1 MNWIFLVLIGAAVV
15 TAAFTGKMLAVTD
28 ASTAS
33 AKSAV
38 ELAIGL
44 VGQMTLWLGLMGV
57 VREAGLMRS
66 IANGLKP
73 IMARLF
79 PDVPTEHPA
88 MAAMIMNFAAN
99 ILGLGNAATPFGLKA
114 MGELDK
120 LNKHRGVATN
130 SMALFL
136 VINTAG
142 LAVLPLGVVAVR
154 GMLGSKDPAGIIVP
168 SLISTA
174 VSTVVAVLICKW
186 MQGLRIFAVERFA
199 GSVVP
204 ASEVKEVKG
213 PDEKAMNE
221 ALAAAAPVAPA
232 AGARLWVILAV
243 LAAVMFAAFRHFG
256 QVVYHFAW
264 ANPGWHLLELMR
276 MMMSHWILPILMLAI
291 LLFGMGRR
299 VKVYEAFISAAK
311 EGFQIAVIIIPFL
324 VAILVAVGMFRA
336 SGAMEAITST
346 VGPWTAKIGFPAE
359 ALPMALMRPL
369 SGQGSLGVMM
379 ETMKTNGVDSF
390 IGYLVSLINGSS
402 ETTFYVLALYFG
414 AVQVKAVRHTLAAC
428 LVADTVGL
436 VITLGLTHLFFG
448 ALA

>member
-1 MNWIFLVLIGAAVV
+1 MNWIFLVLIGVAVV

-28 ASTAS
+28 ASTNS
-33 AKSAV
+33 AKAAV

-66 IANGLKP
+66 IANSLKP
-73 IMARLF
+73 VMIRLF
-79 PDVPTEHPA
+79 PDVPTDHPA
-88 MAAMIMNFAAN
+88 MGAMIMNFAAN

-120 LNKHRGVATN
+120 LNQHRGVATN
-130 SMALFL
+130 AMALFL

-174 VSTVVAVLICKW
+174 VSTVIAVLICKW
-186 MQGLRIFAVERFA
+186 LQRWQMFSAEKYA
-199 GSVVP
+199 TP
-204 ASEVKEVKG
+204 AAPG
-213 PDEKAMNE
+213 QIAAPARAPDEKAMNE
-221 ALAAAAPVAPA
+221 AIAAAASVAPA
-232 AGARLWVILAV
+232 SGARLWVILAV
-243 LAAVMFAAFRHFG
+243 MFAVVFAAFRHFSMTE
-256 QVVYHFAW
+256 YHFVW
-264 ANPGWHLLELMR
+264 ANPGAHLIAGLRAL
-276 MMMSHWILPILMLAI
+276 MSHWILPVLMLTILM
-291 LLFGMGRR
+291 FGMGRR

-324 VAILVAVGMFRA
+324 VAILVGVGMFRA
-336 SGAMEAITST
+336 SGAMEAVTST
-346 VGPWTAKIGFPAE
+346 LGPWTSKIGFPAE
-359 ALPMALMRPL
+359 ALPMAMMRPL

-390 IGYLVSLINGSS
+390 VGYLVSLINGSS

-414 AVQVKAVRHTLAAC
+414 AVQVRAVRHTLAAC
-428 LVADTVGL
+428 LVADTIGL
-436 VITLGLTHLFFG
+436 LITLGLTHLFFG
-448 ALA
+448 